1 MSNTT
6 YGNKLMSLG
15 LGLVASTMF
24 AMAPTAASAQA
35 LSPAQQAIAPIA
47 AATSLGDIPQLNA
60 ALNQGLDAGLTV
72 SDAKEVLVQL
82 YAYAGFPRSLN
93 ALGELMKVLEVRK
106 QRGIKDAA
114 GRNPSRPLPVGK
126 DLLAL
131 GTANQTKLSGA
142 PVRGPLFEFAPQ
154 VDEYLKSHLFGD
166 IFGRDNL
173 DWQSREVATVSALA
187 AMSGV
192 ESQLQSHIR
201 ISMNTGLTG
210 AHLRQL
216 ADVLTERG
224 QPEAAR
230 RTHAAIQQVL
240 PSQEAE
246 K

>member
-6 YGNKLMSLG
+6 HGNKLMSLG

-47 AATSLGDIPQLNA
+47 AATASGDIPQLNA

-93 ALGELMKVLEVRK
+93 ALGELMKVLDVRK

-114 GRNPSRPLPVGK
+114 GRKPSGPLPVGK

-210 AHLRQL
+210 AHLHQL

-230 RTHAAIQQVL
+230 RTRAAIQQVL
-240 PSQEAE
+240 PSQQGE